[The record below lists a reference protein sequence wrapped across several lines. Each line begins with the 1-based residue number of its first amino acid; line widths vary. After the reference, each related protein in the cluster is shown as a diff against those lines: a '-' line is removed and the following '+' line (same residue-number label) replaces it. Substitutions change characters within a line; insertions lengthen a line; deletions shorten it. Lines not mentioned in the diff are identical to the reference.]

1 MKTESTLDIQTLEQ
15 ALVRT
20 IRTLHPR
27 RVVEVLDFA
36 RWLQTQPAVDEFT
49 AEMLTAEE
57 LEEEE
62 KAWQAAYDAN
72 REEFR
77 AMARDALNELDRGE
91 TLGMVVR
98 EGKIH
103 PQ

>member
-1 MKTESTLDIQTLEQ
+1 MKTETSLDLKTLETS
-15 ALVRT
+15 LIET

-36 RWLQTQPAVDEFT
+36 RWLQTQPAVDEFST
-49 AEMLTAEE
+49 EQLSAEE
-57 LEEEE
+57 LEAEDQ
-62 KAWQAAYDAN
+62 AWQAAYTARRD
-72 REEFR
+72 EFR
-77 AMARDALNELDRGE
+77 AMAREALQELDAGE

-98 EGKIH
+98 QGKIH